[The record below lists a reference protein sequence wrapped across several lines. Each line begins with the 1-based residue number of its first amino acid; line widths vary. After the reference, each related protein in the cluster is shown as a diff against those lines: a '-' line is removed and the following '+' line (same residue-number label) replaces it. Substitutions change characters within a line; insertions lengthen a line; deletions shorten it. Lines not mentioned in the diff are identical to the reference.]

1 MLFPDV
7 SWMIKEKWNILPDE
21 EKNKFAHV
29 CPDFVI
35 ELKSK
40 TDDMDGQKTK
50 MQKWITNGCKL
61 AWLICPDTEEVFI
74 FRSNLTV
81 SKPEGFSNKISGE
94 DVLPAFELDLSILK

>member
-1 MLFPDV
+1 MDDKRK
-7 SWMIKEKWNILPDE
+7 MEYTTRRR
-21 EKNKFAHV
+21 KNKFAHV

-74 FRSNLTV
+74 IRSNLTV
-81 SKPEGFSNKISGE
+81 SKLEGFSNKISGE